1 MQERREAR
9 TTAEMQYD
17 TEGVRERT
25 LDKENYELTARTSI
39 YRQSEEPTSYE
50 PDHDRRYVWNASNDE
65 RNARKDKFANSY
77 VDWTENNYH
86 EHSSRINSQLNYLS
100 HSIESSFTTA
110 GDQSGMYKSQL
121 PRNEDARKQIRI
133 APEGFEGTDFP
144 YSSTMDMEATEFNR
158 PFSRLSLA
166 SNGTL
171 NSGDVS
177 DTTLQNSSVSFP
189 LHRKVLRSDSLES
202 TSLSVAFSG
211 KLFLTISACL

>member
-1 MQERREAR
+1 MQC
-9 TTAEMQYD
+9 D
-17 TEGVRERT
+17 TEGVRERA
-25 LDKENYELTARTSI
+25 LAKENYELTARTSI
-39 YRQSEEPTSYE
+39 YRHNEEPTSYE
-50 PDHDRRYVWNASNDE
+50 PDHDRRYAWNASNDE

-100 HSIESSFTTA
+100 HSLESSFA

-121 PRNEDARKQIRI
+121 PRNEDSRKQVRI
-133 APEGFEGTDFP
+133 APEGFEGADLP
-144 YSSTMDMEATEFNR
+144 YSSTMDMKELNK
-158 PFSRLSLA
+158 PFTHLSLA

-171 NSGDVS
+171 DSGDVS

-211 KLFLTISACL
+211 RLFLTISACL